1 MHLAF
6 DTLTMSVYEKFND
19 VLIGSPML
27 FIHGIVHVKS
37 IKSIEGRRSRATCF
51 LYVALHV

>member
-27 FIHGIVHVKS
+27 FIHGIVHVKC
-37 IKSIEGRRSRATCF
+37 IKSIEGRRLRATCF
-51 LYVALHV
+51 LYVALRV